1 MMIFFAGRPSP
12 DIEGGCLAS
21 AGHWVSVLKLKRRT
35 LSMMLELLLLLLR
48 Y

>member
-1 MMIFFAGRPSP
+1 MIFFAGSPSP
-12 DIEGGCLAS
+12 DIEDGCLAS

-35 LSMMLELLLLLLR
+35 LSMVLEVLLLWLE